1 MLVYVFQFIDLF
13 SKVSFPQGNF
23 FVLMEEF
30 CILTGEVKNIKTC
43 DKRSSNDTGKKKKV
57 LLTAGR
63 NTKKVSM

>member
-13 SKVSFPQGNF
+13 LKFSFPQGNF

-43 DKRSSNDTGKKKKV
+43 DKRSSNYTGKKKV